1 MRDYE
6 AMGGSIWQEEG
17 QIEGHCNS
25 NDGWLDSGGTSG
37 LVRCSLRVELTG
49 FVDKYDPK
57 Y

>member
-1 MRDYE
+1 
-6 AMGGSIWQEEG
+6 MGGGIWQEEG